1 MREARSPA
9 APCAIAV
16 ADIPSLLRPGMKV
29 FLQGV
34 ASESTVIR
42 DALRFQPEAARGVH
56 FFGALV
62 PGINEFD
69 YASLHDEARFT
80 GLFLSAAHAAS
91 ITAGKAFHLPVG
103 YTEACR
109 QFERM
114 HFDLA
119 IVQLAAPDG
128 RGDCS
133 LGITA
138 DFAQSVL
145 PHAQQVL
152 AHVNNLMPSTSG
164 LRIPMRAVDLI
175 VEADSP
181 LMEVPSDEVDEVSR
195 RIAHQVA
202 ALVRDGD
209 CLQLGLGKIPAA
221 VLSGLRSHRDLG
233 LHTGLITAAALPLLR
248 EGVFNG
254 ARKTRDAGRHVT
266 GALAGNRALYDLA
279 RDASFLVC
287 ATQYTHNLEVIAGID
302 NFVSVNSALEVD
314 LLGQVNGE
322 SINGRQVS
330 GVGGA
335 LDFVRGAALSK
346 RGRSIIALPST
357 ARDGRS
363 RILRRLDAGTPVT
376 IPRSDIGIVVTE
388 FGVADLRGK
397 TAPERERLL
406 TDIAHP
412 NHRGELERAT
422 ARGI

>member
-1 MREARSPA
+1 MREPRSPA
-9 APCAIAV
+9 GPRAIAV

-29 FLQGV
+29 FVQGV
-34 ASESTVIR
+34 ASESTLIR
-42 DALRFQPEAARGVH
+42 DALRVQPDAARGVH

-69 YASLHDEARFT
+69 YASLHPQARFT

-91 ITAGKAFHLPVG
+91 VTAGKAFLLPVG
-103 YTEACR
+103 YSEACR
-109 QFERM
+109 QFESM
-114 HFDLA
+114 QFDLA
-119 IVQLAAPDG
+119 IVQVAVPDA
-128 RGDCS
+128 RCDCS

-138 DFAQSVL
+138 DFALAVL
-145 PHAQQVL
+145 PRAQQVL
-152 AHVNNLMPSTSG
+152 AHVNHLMPSTRG
-164 LRIPMRAVDLI
+164 LHIPLRAIDLI
-175 VEADSP
+175 VEVDSP
-181 LMEVPSDEVDEVSR
+181 VMEVPADEVDEVSL
-195 RIAHQVA
+195 RIAHLVA

-209 CLQLGLGKIPAA
+209 CLQFGLGKIPAA
-221 VLSGLRSHRDLG
+221 VLRGLCSHRDLG
-233 LHTGLITAAALPLLR
+233 LHTGLLTEAALPLLR
-248 EGVFNG
+248 KGIFNG
-254 ARKTRDAGRHVT
+254 ARKTRDSGRHVT
-266 GALAGNRALYDLA
+266 GALAGSRALYDLA
-279 RDASFLVC
+279 CDASFLVC
-287 ATQYTHNLEVIAGID
+287 ATQHTHNLEVIAGID

-346 RGRSIIALPST
+346 GGRSIIALPST

-412 NHRGELERAT
+412 DHRAALECAT
-422 ARGI
+422 AREI